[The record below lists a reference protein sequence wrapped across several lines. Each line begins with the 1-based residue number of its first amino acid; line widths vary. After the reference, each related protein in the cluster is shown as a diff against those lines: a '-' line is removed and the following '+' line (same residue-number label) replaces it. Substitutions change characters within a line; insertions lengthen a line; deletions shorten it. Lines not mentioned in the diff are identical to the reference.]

1 MLLTLALLSRKQ
13 RCSPYCVTSKLST
26 QMLRFTD
33 TMNLLARLVLVL
45 MLMLSIA
52 SCSTTRSVNNS
63 ESRKTQETSSLVE
76 STIRDRY
83 DSIYVL
89 HDLSLNTI
97 HDTVWAT
104 ERITEYRYR
113 YLHDTVL
120 VARTDTLIQKD
131 TLQLK
136 DSIVVN
142 TPPQVLRN
150 KCATKQMSLG
160 QSLIRGG
167 LERVR
172 TWFDCLAYC
181 SLFLVIVLIIIK
193 IK

>member
-1 MLLTLALLSRKQ
+1 MS
-13 RCSPYCVTSKLST
+13 S
-26 QMLRFTD
+26 
-33 TMNLLARLVLVL
+33 LARLALALMLVL
-45 MLMLSIA
+45 STA
-52 SCSTTRSVNNS
+52 SCNTIRSVNNS

-89 HDLSLNTI
+89 HNRSLNTI

-131 TLQLK
+131 TLQMK
-136 DSIVVN
+136 DSIVVT
-142 TPPQVLRN
+142 TPPH
-150 KCATKQMSLG
+150 K
-160 QSLIRGG
+160 GG
-167 LERVR
+167 GWERVC
-172 TWFDCLAYC
+172 TWFDRLAYS
-181 SLFLVIVLIIIK
+181 SLAILVLLLLFRIRSPVKSIIRK
-193 IK
+193 LF

>member
-1 MLLTLALLSRKQ
+1 MSLLVRLALALML
-13 RCSPYCVTSKLST
+13 VLST
-26 QMLRFTD
+26 
-33 TMNLLARLVLVL
+33 
-45 MLMLSIA
+45 A

-89 HDLSLNTI
+89 HDRCLNTI

-131 TLQLK
+131 TLQVR

-142 TPPQVLRN
+142 TSPQVLRN

-167 LERVR
+167 WERVCS
-172 TWFDCLAYC
+172 WFDYLAYC
-181 SLFLVIVLIIIK
+181 SLFLVIVFIIVK

>member
-1 MLLTLALLSRKQ
+1 
-13 RCSPYCVTSKLST
+13 
-26 QMLRFTD
+26 
-33 TMNLLARLVLVL
+33 MNLLARLALAL
-45 MLMLSIA
+45 MLMLSTA

-89 HDLSLNTI
+89 HDRSLSTI

-131 TLQLK
+131 TLQVK
-136 DSIVVN
+136 DSIVVT
-142 TPPQVLRN
+142 TPPH
-150 KCATKQMSLG
+150 K
-160 QSLIRGG
+160 GG
-167 LERVR
+167 GWERVS
-172 TWFDCLAYC
+172 TWFDNLSYASFLLVLAY
-181 SLFLVIVLIIIK
+181 LFFRIRSPVKSIIRKLFGIFL
-193 IK
+193 

>member
-1 MLLTLALLSRKQ
+1 
-13 RCSPYCVTSKLST
+13 
-26 QMLRFTD
+26 MLRFTD
-33 TMNLLARLVLVL
+33 TMNFLARLALVL
-45 MLMLSIA
+45 ILVLSTA

-120 VARTDTLIQKD
+120 VARTDTLIQ
-131 TLQLK
+131 LQ
-136 DSIVVN
+136 DVERIQEV
-142 TPPQVLRN
+142 QVLRPL
-150 KCATKQMSLG
+150 SP
-160 QSLIRGG
+160 
-167 LERVR
+167 
-172 TWFDCLAYC
+172 TWFDRLAYS
-181 SLFLVIVLIIIK
+181 SLAILVLLLLYRIRSTANPLK
-193 IK
+193 

>member
-1 MLLTLALLSRKQ
+1 
-13 RCSPYCVTSKLST
+13 
-26 QMLRFTD
+26 
-33 TMNLLARLVLVL
+33 
-45 MLMLSIA
+45 MLMLSTA

-63 ESRKTQETSSLVE
+63 ESRKTQETSSLIE

-89 HDLSLNTI
+89 HDRWLNTI

-131 TLQLK
+131 TLQVK

-142 TPPQVLRN
+142 TPPH
-150 KCATKQMSLG
+150 K
-160 QSLIRGG
+160 GG
-167 LERVR
+167 GWERVC
-172 TWFDCLAYC
+172 TWLDLLAYS
-181 SLFLVIVLIIIK
+181 SLAVLVLLLLYRIRSTANLWK
-193 IK
+193 